1 MKGLND
7 ARTPL
12 VDFFSILPGNLVQ
25 PSPPL
30 TRDTIHS
37 TLSTIWLGRR
47 IELFD
52 SLPSTNREA
61 AQLAQAE
68 VEHGTVVIA
77 DSQTTGRGRLS
88 RTWFSP
94 AGANLYCSTILRTT
108 HPPERLTEWLSWL
121 PLISALAAA
130 EAIEQVSSIPVSVK
144 WPNDLLISGRKVGG
158 ILCES
163 GTGPRSS
170 PFQIIGIGIN
180 VNMNHDDWPVE
191 LRESA
196 TSIWQ
201 EQNVVVDRNRLLAQL
216 LLELE
221 HCIDELDTHGTNRVA
236 LAYGQRCSTISH
248 TVKATLANGDV
259 VVGIAEG
266 IGQDGSLQVRPY
278 ATLPDSET
286 PDVVHLRVADIIHVR
301 I

>member
-1 MKGLND
+1 M
-7 ARTPL
+7 R
-12 VDFFSILPGNLVQ
+12 

-30 TRDTIHS
+30 TRDTIYS
-37 TLSTIWLGRR
+37 TLATTWLGHR

-61 AQLAQAE
+61 VHLAQAE

-94 AGANLYCSTILRTT
+94 PGANLYCSIILRTT
-108 HPPERLTEWLSWL
+108 RPPERLTEWLSWL

-130 EAIEQVSSIPVSVK
+130 EAIEQVSSVHVSVK
-144 WPNDLLISGRKVGG
+144 WPNDLLISERKVGG

-163 GTGPRSS
+163 GTGTGSDL
-170 PFQIIGIGIN
+170 FQIIGIGIN
-180 VNMNHDDWPVE
+180 VNSDHDDWPAD
-191 LRESA
+191 LRGSA

-201 EQNVVVDRNRLLAQL
+201 ERKIVVDRNRLLAQL

-221 HCIDELDTHGTNRVA
+221 QCLDELANHGTSRLA
-236 LAYGQRCSTISH
+236 LAYHQRCSTIGLR
-248 TVKATLANGDV
+248 VQATLANGGV
-259 VVGIAEG
+259 IVGLAEG
-266 IGQDGSLQVRPY
+266 IGQDGSLCLQPQS
-278 ATLPDSET
+278 AQPGSGT
-286 PDVVHLRVADIIHVR
+286 PEVVHLRVADIIHVR
-301 I
+301 V

>member
-1 MKGLND
+1 
-7 ARTPL
+7 
-12 VDFFSILPGNLVQ
+12 VQ

-37 TLSTIWLGRR
+37 TLSTTWLGRR

-52 SLPSTNREA
+52 CLPSTNREA
-61 AQLAQAE
+61 VQLAQAE
-68 VEHGTVVIA
+68 VEHGTVVAA
-77 DSQTTGRGRLS
+77 DSQTAGRGRLS

-94 AGANLYCSTILRTT
+94 PGANLYCSIILRMMR
-108 HPPERLTEWLSWL
+108 PPDRLTEWLSWL

-130 EAIEQVSSIPVSVK
+130 EAIEQVSSTNVSVK
-144 WPNDLLISGRKVGG
+144 WPNDLLISERKVGG

-163 GTGPRSS
+163 GTGMRSG

-180 VNMNHDDWPVE
+180 VNVDHADWPAD
-191 LRESA
+191 LCDSA

-201 EQNVVVDRNRLLAQL
+201 ERRIVVDRNRLLAQL

-221 HCIDELDTHGTNRVA
+221 QCLDELAAHGTDRIA
-236 LAYGQRCSTISH
+236 LAYSQRCSTIGH
-248 TVKATLANGDV
+248 TVQATLANGDV
-259 VVGIAEG
+259 VVGLAEG
-266 IGQDGSLQVRPY
+266 IGQDGSLRVRPQ
-278 ATLPDSET
+278 AGQPGSGT
-286 PDVVHLRVADIIHVR
+286 PEVVHLRVADIIHVR

>member
-1 MKGLND
+1 M
-7 ARTPL
+7 
-12 VDFFSILPGNLVQ
+12 Q

-37 TLSTIWLGRR
+37 TLSTTWLWRR

-52 SLPSTNREA
+52 RLPSTNREA
-61 AQLAQAE
+61 IQLAQAE
-68 VEHGTVVIA
+68 VEHGTVVVA
-77 DSQTTGRGRLS
+77 DSQTAGHGRLS

-94 AGANLYCSTILRTT
+94 PGANLYCSIILRTA

-130 EAIEQVSSIPVSVK
+130 AAIEQVSSIQVSVK
-144 WPNDLLISGRKVGG
+144 WPNDILISARKVGG

-163 GTGPRSS
+163 GTGTRSD

-180 VNMNHDDWPVE
+180 VNLDHDDWPTD
-191 LRESA
+191 LRDSA
-196 TSIWQ
+196 TSLWQ
-201 EQNVVVDRNRLLAQL
+201 ERKIVVDRNRLLAQL

-221 HCIDELDTHGTNRVA
+221 QCLDELVIHGTNRIG
-236 LAYGQRCSTISH
+236 LAYYQRCSTIGH
-248 TVKATLANGDV
+248 TIQATLANGDV
-259 VVGIAEG
+259 VVGLAEG
-266 IGQDGSLQVRPY
+266 IGQGGSLCVRPQ
-278 ATLPDSET
+278 AIQPGSGT
-286 PDVVHLRVADIIHVR
+286 PEVIHLRVADIIHVR